1 MPRQLPVGAAGP
13 RGNADRRVTRRP
25 RGEDGHRDTKN
36 PAPNNRLSAVD
47 AAFLYLE
54 RKEMPLHMASVSVFD
69 GPIPFDEFVACI
81 DSKLHLVPRYR
92 QVAVV
97 PPYHLGEPTWQ
108 DDPHFDIRRHI
119 FRVSLDLP
127 GGQAQLEALVGRIL
141 SQLMDRSKPL
151 WDLHVV
157 DGLKDGRGALIVRIH
172 HALADGISGTAL
184 VRVMLSPTSEGSRAI
199 RKKRFRP
206 PKRQP
211 SGNALTATIGKA
223 VQTTM
228 ESLIAAEATL
238 AGFAQALLIDSPRN
252 NLKGLLDLV
261 PEMVKSV
268 ERLPFNESCSGDR
281 KFCGAEFDFA
291 DVQAIRQAAGG
302 TVNDVIL
309 TVLTRA
315 LARYVKLHRQS
326 VVNRFVRI
334 VCPVNLRRGTQQDG
348 VGNQVSFLPVAL
360 PMDVRDPVQMLRTVA
375 TRTET
380 MKRGRAADLVALAAS
395 CIAAAP
401 PLLQALFWKSI
412 SQITLPLPLFNIICT
427 NVGELSPVPL
437 FAAGRRMIAYYPQVP
452 TGCELGIGCAVQS
465 YDGKLFFG
473 LSADALAAPDVGR
486 MRDFLYVSFR
496 ELCRSAGVRKAPRP
510 VGTRAQAAQPAEQA
524 PVVASESPAE
534 TTSEAPAQEPP
545 KTPPD
550 TAPAPLVMPSRDVA
564 LQILLPGPKHGVRR
578 PPVPIG
584 ILRPAARST
593 GASGGRGDGQGG
605 P

>member
-1 MPRQLPVGAAGP
+1 M
-13 RGNADRRVTRRP
+13 
-25 RGEDGHRDTKN
+25 DTKN
-36 PAPNNRLSAVD
+36 PTSNNRLSAVD

-54 RKEMPLHMASVSVFD
+54 RKELPLHMASVSVFD
-69 GPIPFDEFVACI
+69 GPIPFEEFVASI
-81 DSKLHLVPRYR
+81 DSKLHLIPRYR

-97 PPYHLGEPTWQ
+97 PPYNLGEPTWQ

-119 FRVSLDLP
+119 FRVSLNPP
-127 GGQAQLEALVGRIL
+127 GGQAQLEAMVGRIL

-184 VRVMLSPTSEGSRAI
+184 VRVMLNSMPEGFHAI
-199 RKKRFRP
+199 RKTRLRP

-211 SGNALTATIGKA
+211 AEGSLTDAIGMA
-223 VQTTM
+223 VQSTV
-228 ESLIAAEATL
+228 ESLIGAETVL
-238 AGFAQALLIDSPRN
+238 AGFAQALLSDSTRSD
-252 NLKGLLDLV
+252 LKGLLDLL
-261 PEMVKSV
+261 PEMVRSV
-268 ERLPFNESCSGDR
+268 ERLPFNEPCSGDR

-334 VCPVNLRRGTQQDG
+334 VCPVNLRRGNQQEG

-360 PMDVRDPVQMLRTVA
+360 PMDVPDPVQMLRTVA

-380 MKRGRAADLVALAAS
+380 MKHGKAADLVALAAS
-395 CIAAAP
+395 GIAAAP
-401 PLLQALFWKSI
+401 PPLQALFWKGI
-412 SQITLPLPLFNIICT
+412 TQITLPLPLFNIICT

-452 TGCELGIGCAVQS
+452 TGYELGIGCAVQS

-473 LSADALAAPDVGR
+473 LSADALAASDVGR
-486 MRDFLYVSFR
+486 LRDFLYVSFR
-496 ELCRSAGVRKAPRP
+496 ELCRSAGVKKARRR
-510 VGTRAQAAQPAEQA
+510 VGAPGQVAQSAEPA
-524 PVVASESPAE
+524 PVVASELPAE
-534 TTSEAPAQEPP
+534 TVSEAPTQVPP
-545 KTPPD
+545 ETPPD
-550 TAPAPLVMPSRDVA
+550 TAPAPLVMLSRDA
-564 LQILLPGPKHGVRR
+564 AFRPPLRGPRHGVRQ

-584 ILRPAARST
+584 ITA
-593 GASGGRGDGQGG
+593 GVSGGRGDGQGWR
-605 P
+605 